1 MKFSQNFQKNSKNF
15 QKKAK
20 KAHFSCFVIGPT
32 PFSKE
37 KLPTKDEK
45 DLELTKL
52 KMELEMLK
60 TQASDKKMIEK
71 QLQSQMEIIQKQRQ
85 ELEDLRSKLSKI
97 DVNPL
102 PQQLNVKSYLAGVQT
117 NLSNLDKEN
126 AELEQEIQD

>member
-1 MKFSQNFQKNSKNF
+1 
-15 QKKAK
+15 
-20 KAHFSCFVIGPT
+20 
-32 PFSKE
+32 
-37 KLPTKDEK
+37 
-45 DLELTKL
+45 
-52 KMELEMLK
+52 
-60 TQASDKKMIEK
+60 MIEK

>member
-1 MKFSQNFQKNSKNF
+1 
-15 QKKAK
+15 
-20 KAHFSCFVIGPT
+20 
-32 PFSKE
+32 
-37 KLPTKDEK
+37 
-45 DLELTKL
+45 
-52 KMELEMLK
+52 MLK

-71 QLQSQMEIIQKQRQ
+71 QRQSQMEIIQKQRQ

>member
-1 MKFSQNFQKNSKNF
+1 MLHSIRNSK
-15 QKKAK
+15 K
-20 KAHFSCFVIGPT
+20 VIWQ
-32 PFSKE
+32 
-37 KLPTKDEK
+37 
-45 DLELTKL
+45 
-52 KMELEMLK
+52 